1 MNKKNLDKE
10 GVLEFYKTDLLYYEK
25 YKTLSNK
32 YKCKPRK
39 PGLSEIVSEN
49 IIKFCLNKNNILCT
63 NNITSG
69 DLIVDNKYKYECK
82 CFTSIGPIS
91 FGPKEEWEKLIL
103 LDGREWFNNKCFT
116 SIGPISFG
124 PKEEWEKLILLDG
137 REWFNNKFKIILVNL
152 KNNDTIWLN
161 IKMNKTETYKNQCD
175 QKRRPR
181 IGWIT
186 LEKQIPKE
194 YINIIF
200 EGNIEDIL
208 F

>member
-1 MNKKNLDKE
+1 MMNKKNLDKD
-10 GVLEFYKTDLLYYEK
+10 GVLEFYKTDLLYYETYKNLSKK
-25 YKTLSNK
+25 YN
-32 YKCKPRK
+32 CKPRN
-39 PGLSEIVSEN
+39 PSLSEIVSEN

-63 NNITSG
+63 NSINSG
-69 DLIVDNKYKYECK
+69 DLIVDNKYKYEC
-82 CFTSIGPIS
+82 
-91 FGPKEEWEKLIL
+91 
-103 LDGREWFNNKCFT
+103 KCFT

-200 EGNIEDIL
+200 EGKIEDIL